1 MSLLLSC
8 PRCGS
13 QDIKWVG
20 DSRWTNPL
28 GGGVV
33 RHCYCTGCGE
43 SSRDPAQPVSMFP
56 RLDLTVGTAVVASL
70 ITAAFSCLL

>member
-1 MSLLLSC
+1 
-8 PRCGS
+8 
-13 QDIKWVG
+13 
-20 DSRWTNPL
+20 
-28 GGGVV
+28 VV